1 MILEIFF
8 PTKEILKK
16 KSILGLSRILSI
28 QIIFTQRLFQRQ
40 VKTKNLFHKPI
51 KVLVKNPLQIL
62 SGLANSSL
70 VLRGVKLLHFPF
82 GEPFREMLRNKGD
95 KIEEMS
101 FVGIGQVSGK

>member
-1 MILEIFF
+1 M
-8 PTKEILKK
+8 
-16 KSILGLSRILSI
+16 KS
-28 QIIFTQRLFQRQ
+28 
-40 VKTKNLFHKPI
+40 
-51 KVLVKNPLQIL
+51 PLQIL
-62 SGLANSSL
+62 SGFADSSL